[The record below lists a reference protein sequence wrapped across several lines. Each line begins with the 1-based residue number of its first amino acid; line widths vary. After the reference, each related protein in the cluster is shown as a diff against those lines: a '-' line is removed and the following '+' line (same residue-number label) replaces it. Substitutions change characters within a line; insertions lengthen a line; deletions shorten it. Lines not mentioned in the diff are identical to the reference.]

1 MDCSKTMNFFKEVKR
16 MCKTEQCI
24 SCPFVLGSGCKIS
37 YFFLPT
43 TAPTIDLPTMISM
56 VQKWSDEHP
65 LKTYAQDFFEK
76 FPNARKDSYGLPNTV
91 CRKTIYGEERN
102 RCDDT
107 NCVECWNEP
116 MEE

>member
-1 MDCSKTMNFFKEVKR
+1 MDCSRTIDYLAELER
-16 MCKTEQCI
+16 MCNSYEDECVG
-24 SCPFVLGSGCKIS
+24 CPLHECCTGDAWVKNPKQAMEI
-37 YFFLPT
+37 
-43 TAPTIDLPTMISM
+43 

-65 LKTYAQDFFEK
+65 QKTYAQDFFEK
-76 FPNARKDSYGLPNTV
+76 FPNARKDSYGLPNAV

-102 RCDDT
+102 HCDDI